1 MSLFKYSI
9 LISLHYYHKPL
20 HCERISKLLPYEELY
35 VKKLKIMYYIYILY
49 IYIYFS
55 LTPSEFEG
63 NDNNISLNIYDKNL
77 KEIYRSK
84 TNSPQVANITQIG
97 NRHSA
102 LKIQKVHM
110 LFKKY

>member
-1 MSLFKYSI
+1 MILFKYSI
-9 LISLHYYHKPL
+9 LISLHYYHIPL
-20 HCERISKLLPYEELY
+20 HCERISKLLPYEKLY
-35 VKKLKIMYYIYILY
+35 VKKLKIIYYIYIY
-49 IYIYFS
+49 IYIFS
-55 LTPSEFEG
+55 LIPSEFEG

-84 TNSPQVANITQIG
+84 TNSPRVANIIQIG

>member
-1 MSLFKYSI
+1 MILFKYSI

-35 VKKLKIMYYIYILY
+35 VKKLKIIYY

-77 KEIYRSK
+77 K
-84 TNSPQVANITQIG
+84 
-97 NRHSA
+97 
-102 LKIQKVHM
+102 
-110 LFKKY
+110 